1 MTLQHELP
9 QTTDEPEKP
18 KEPKELNVLFVGN
31 AFDDTDGVVITKL
44 EMVQA
49 KELHIMT
56 LDQLMNERKK
66 TISAVHRRNVS
77 KQRKK

>member
-18 KEPKELNVLFVGN
+18 KELNVLFVGN
-31 AFDDTDGVVITKL
+31 AFDDTDRVVITKW
-44 EMVQA
+44 EMVLA

>member
-18 KEPKELNVLFVGN
+18 KELNVLFVGN
-31 AFDDTDGVVITKL
+31 AFDDTDRVVITKW
-44 EMVQA
+44 EMVLA

-56 LDQLMNERKK
+56 LDQLMNERKI

>member
-18 KEPKELNVLFVGN
+18 KELNVLFVGN
-31 AFDDTDGVVITKL
+31 AFDDTDSVVITKL

-49 KELHIMT
+49 K
-56 LDQLMNERKK
+56 
-66 TISAVHRRNVS
+66 
-77 KQRKK
+77 